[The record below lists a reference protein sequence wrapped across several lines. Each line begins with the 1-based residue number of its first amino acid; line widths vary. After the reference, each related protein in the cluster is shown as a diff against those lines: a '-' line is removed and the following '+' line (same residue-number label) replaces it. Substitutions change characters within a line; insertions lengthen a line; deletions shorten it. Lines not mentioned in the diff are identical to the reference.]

1 MDVRKCSC
9 NDNPSS
15 RMDSDTYPRIDK
27 HRCGMLSL
35 FFQYFGNS
43 GIHYTIAPQNMVS
56 LFFFFFGNSGT
67 NGCGVRLY
75 RTTFCSSS
83 SSHRFAWIYDTAS
96 DRRSYPH
103 HRRNDAVESSVPKRS
118 PIIEYFR
125 RKKQSIFSKET
136 YSVFY
141 LHRGTSSLS
150 YW

>member
-35 FFQYFGNS
+35 FFQY
-43 GIHYTIAPQNMVS
+43 
-56 LFFFFFGNSGT
+56 FGNSGT

-150 YW
+150 Y